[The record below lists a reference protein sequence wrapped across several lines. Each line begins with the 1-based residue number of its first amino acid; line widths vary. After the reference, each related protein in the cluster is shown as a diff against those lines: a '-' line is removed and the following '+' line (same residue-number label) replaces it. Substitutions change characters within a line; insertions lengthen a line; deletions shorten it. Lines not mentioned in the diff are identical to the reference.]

1 MASLKIMQLS
11 ESSFSE
17 GRTQLSI
24 EQKNQAITA
33 FINDDFKNQLLAE
46 QTTAATYENMAMPAD
61 LHGDHIL
68 NLATIFGNGSRF
80 AFAVPKCVLV
90 DQAEPT
96 LGYFTFAADCHM
108 IGGKTIAS
116 LINIPLDAGAK
127 IAFAIDIEG
136 QGHDA
141 QQANQLPMLAL
152 AWWQNYLSMI
162 RPVCDWQAMRQRLF
176 PATAIFCFRVLWLL
190 KKPTQ
195 RGITRHF
202 LKIAARSPMGSI

>member
-1 MASLKIMQLS
+1 MRIWQCRLI
-11 ESSFSE
+11 FVV
-17 GRTQLSI
+17 
-24 EQKNQAITA
+24 IT
-33 FINDDFKNQLLAE
+33 F
-46 QTTAATYENMAMPAD
+46 
-61 LHGDHIL
+61 L

-136 QGHDA
+136 AGARCTASKPITNVGVGMVAKLFVDDPACLRLASDA
-141 QQANQLPMLAL
+141 TKAVPRN
-152 AWWQNYLSMI
+152 NHI
-162 RPVCDWQAMRQRLF
+162 LF
-176 PATAIFCFRVLWLL
+176 PRFVAYEKNNPARYYTSFFEKSSKVSA
-190 KKPTQ
+190 
-195 RGITRHF
+195 GINLTMPDY
-202 LKIAARSPMGSI
+202 LEL